1 MGNITQK
8 DIDAG
13 FAGIEA
19 TLADIRS
26 ASAKVKRSS
35 IERHIARQEAKRTT
49 SDVIVTRIVYVL
61 CGAILAVHTANI
73 LYMLIR

>member
-19 TLADIRS
+19 TLADIRN
-26 ASAKVKRSS
+26 ASAKVKRKS
-35 IERHIARQEAKRTT
+35 IVREIARQERQRTT
-49 SDVIVTRIVYVL
+49 SAVVVTRIVYVL
-61 CGAILAVHTANI
+61 CGSILVVHTANI